1 MNSDELC
8 DFCSEKLSDDACY
21 NLDENDENW
30 CSKCKDLVDEHRDN
44 EHENDMFDDCPI
56 CQEE

>member
-8 DFCSEKLSDDACY
+8 DFCSEKLSDDAYY